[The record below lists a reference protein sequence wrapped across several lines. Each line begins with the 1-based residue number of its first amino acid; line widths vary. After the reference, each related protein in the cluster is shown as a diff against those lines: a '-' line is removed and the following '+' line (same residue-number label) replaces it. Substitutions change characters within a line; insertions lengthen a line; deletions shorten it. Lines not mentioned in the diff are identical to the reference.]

1 MCVFALQIVMFRLAI
16 VIKKD
21 YAFIIEEIGIVYMDW
36 LFFYD

>member
-1 MCVFALQIVMFRLAI
+1 MCVFVLHIVMFCLAR

-36 LFFYD
+36 LFF